1 MKNQIKK
8 TSFLSASL
16 VMLLISFTF
25 VSAQDKPDTTK
36 HHMMMKD
43 RHSMT
48 HDKMQMK
55 DSTMNMKH
63 MDHEMKMD
71 HMKKVDSSMNMNH
84 MNHEMKMDHMKN
96 DDSTKKTNHEMS
108 SIVRE
113 GVIDLQSIDENKDGK
128 VFQDQMDWN
137 AISDKP
143 GKCPL
148 CKMTLKEVTLSG
160 AKKNLKENGF
170 KVK

>member
-1 MKNQIKK
+1 MKNQLKK
-8 TSFLSASL
+8 TSFIAASL
-16 VMLLISFTF
+16 LMLLVSFAS
-25 VSAQDKPDTTK
+25 VLAQEKPDTTK

-43 RHSMT
+43 HQSKM

-63 MDHEMKMD
+63 MDQEMKMD
-71 HMKKVDSSMNMNH
+71 HMKK
-84 MNHEMKMDHMKN
+84 
-96 DDSTKKTNHEMS
+96 DDSTKGMKEMKHDMKNMDHEMS

-113 GVIDLQSIDENKDGK
+113 GVIDLESIDENKDGK
-128 VFQDQMDWN
+128 VFQDQMDFN
-137 AISDKP
+137 VISDKA

-148 CKMTLKEVTLSG
+148 CGMKLKEVSLEK
-160 AKKNLKENGF
+160 AKKNLIENDF